1 MTEYQIILNVYLP
14 TQGGRT
20 VKKIVRGSD
29 RDNMVTKFKYIGD
42 LVMDKKKARE
52 LADWSQD
59 NDIGGMIT
67 GTDGL
72 FGVSYIK
79 ILP

>member
-1 MTEYQIILNVYLP
+1 
-14 TQGGRT
+14 
-20 VKKIVRGSD
+20 
-29 RDNMVTKFKYIGD
+29 MVTKFKYIGD